1 MDVTFTLRKKV
12 GCKYNK
18 INYGAQERHLYKL
31 NTIHSRI
38 S

>member
-1 MDVTFTLRKKV
+1 MDVTFTLREKV

-31 NTIHSRI
+31 NTIHSKI